1 MRRLGLLLGLGVALL
16 AACVSNNP
24 PPKDRTPQAAA
35 ANNMQLALEYMRLGK
50 LAIARDF
57 IEKALTEDPHS
68 AQVQAT
74 AGLVYEQLLD
84 MPKAEHAFAAAERIG
99 RKDPTIQNSYAGFL
113 CRTHKVAEGE
123 KLFLKV
129 SRDPLYLTPE
139 VAIVNAGVCVHSA
152 GDNIT
157 AEKYFHQALTV
168 HPNMGEALLQL
179 GNLLLERGDAQEAL
193 TTVQRFETYNAP
205 TPDILWLGLR
215 TERKLGDETSAGAYA
230 RRLQTEFPAS
240 EQARMLQS
248 GLAR

>member
-1 MRRLGLLLGLGVALL
+1 
-16 AACVSNNP
+16 
-24 PPKDRTPQAAA
+24 
-35 ANNMQLALEYMRLGK
+35 
-50 LAIARDF
+50 
-57 IEKALTEDPHS
+57 
-68 AQVQAT
+68 VQAT
-74 AGLVYEQLLD
+74 AGLVYEQLQD

-157 AEKYFHQALTV
+157 AEKYFRQALTV

-179 GNLLLERGDAQEAL
+179 GNLLLERDDASQAL
-193 TTVQRFETYNAP
+193 VYVLRDLQLNPPSA
-205 TPDILWLGLR
+205 DALWLGFR
-215 TERKLGDETSAGAYA
+215 TERKLGDEEAAAGYA
-230 RRLQTEFPAS
+230 RRLKTDFPAS
-240 EQARMLQS
+240 DQARMLES
-248 GLAR
+248 GVVQ